1 MPPPASMLP
10 SPSGSAPPMPR
21 PSASGETGSI
31 PVPPPKFPPV
41 GDMPPPAVDVSH
53 CMNWLTKSLSLPA
66 APAGANDPPGA
77 ASGGV
82 MKNVCTPH
90 DGPGSDSPRSEPVP
104 VQIPPGLATTAASC
118 WRCRPCRTACR
129 ACRAALAGEDLAFQI
144 APPHH
149 FHAHACVHP
158 RIKHAVHVR
167 VVALPAAHHALV
179 GHHLLLHH
187 LTDHVHHL
195 LRLQIAALRG

>member
-129 ACRAALAGEDLAFQI
+129 ACRAALAGHD
-144 APPHH
+144 
-149 FHAHACVHP
+149 
-158 RIKHAVHVR
+158 
-167 VVALPAAHHALV
+167 
-179 GHHLLLHH
+179 LLLHH
-187 LTDHVHHL
+187 LTDHIHHL
-195 LRLQIAALRG
+195 LRLQIAALRGELQLPHCVEHVLDRVGRSAADVQS